1 MKKLLLTLIIAVAG
15 VFAVMADGRASRDI
29 NILPQAAR
37 TLLDKQFKAD
47 VSLIKTDKTLGR
59 VTEYEVILTDGTEV
73 TFDRAGNWRE
83 VEVSRGREVP
93 KYFTPDALRNYVKKN
108 HSSARIETVER
119 KGSGYE
125 VELSDGTDLRFD
137 ASGTFLRYD

>member
-15 VFAVMADGRASRDI
+15 VFVVMAGGRASRDI

-47 VSLIKTDKTLGR
+47 VSLIKTDKSLGR
-59 VTEYEVILTDGTEV
+59 VSEYEVILTDGTEV

-83 VEVSRGREVP
+83 VEVGRGREVP
-93 KYFTPDALRNYVKKN
+93 KYFTPDALRSYVRKN
-108 HSSARIETVER
+108 HSSARIESVER